1 MTVILLSCFSV
12 IVDRKS
18 MSNNIANLVKQA
30 EVSELEASLTS
41 EKSVYTLAENIRLN
55 WKLTNKVNE
64 DILLVSHYVTPQ
76 GNHYD
81 NLQLRVIGE
90 GQREPILIPLST
102 ARYATAKIVC
112 LLKPGKSLS
121 HTLNLT
127 DWLRLKNI
135 ELGSGHFD
143 ITATYQVTEKFLF
156 GLNAATGEQGGK
168 TWGGVALYPKYDFT
182 STFSLGARY
191 ESFSNK
197 DGVTALI
204 DGNGSGVSVNSFTIT
219 PTFTVADGHLLLKP
233 EFRVDSFDK
242 NFFVDGD
249 GKDTKSQSTFTW
261 AMIYKF

>member
-1 MTVILLSCFSV
+1 LLSSLKQSIKLTTRTQLKIFVVLILLTVILLSCFSV

-143 ITATYQVTEKFLF
+143 ITATYQVTEKERSVTNWIMCDEVNQEGEFPQQWQ
-156 GLNAATGEQGGK
+156 TGSAQPVWHGIVE
-168 TWGGVALYPKYDFT
+168 
-182 STFSLGARY
+182 
-191 ESFSNK
+191 SNK
-197 DGVTALI
+197 IQINILDE
-204 DGNGSGVSVNSFTIT
+204 N
-219 PTFTVADGHLLLKP
+219 
-233 EFRVDSFDK
+233 
-242 NFFVDGD
+242 
-249 GKDTKSQSTFTW
+249 
-261 AMIYKF
+261 